1 MDPQQPQYFGSI
13 NGFKFDRESLFPN
26 SDQYPIVENGL
37 EFNSPTL
44 GPSFMENSVFR
55 PDPSPG
61 NSAQSSLEGD
71 SPSDDS
77 DFSDSVLKYIS
88 QVLME
93 EEMESK
99 PCMFHDQL
107 ALQATEQSL
116 YDIIGGKYPASPDQH
131 PLYIDQNVESPDDSF
146 LGGFS
151 DHSSNSSSSF
161 GNSHSVDSQWNQAE
175 FGEYK
180 PSVLKN
186 PLPANIVF
194 QSTSK
199 STPTSSY
206 NFPNNLPSDGN
217 GLLGSSFSELLGQNF
232 LSKTESVFQFNRGV
246 EEANKFLPKGNQLII
261 DLENNTFSPIIN
273 KKAPEVFVKTEIDER
288 EHSPTR
294 SRGRKNHERE
304 DTDLEDERSNK
315 QSAVYVDESDISEMF
330 DRVLL
335 CGGEKQLPS
344 ECNID
349 KGLQNGENKNMLQ
362 NGQSNVSGGVK
373 TRAKKQ
379 GNKKDIV
386 DLRTLLVMC
395 AQAVS
400 ADDRRTATELLKQI
414 RQHSSP
420 FGDGSQRLAHC
431 FADSLEARLAGT
443 GAQIYTALAPK
454 KTSAADVLKAYQ
466 FYISACPFMK
476 LAIIFAN
483 HMILGASENASTLH
497 VIDFGILYGFQWPA
511 LIQCLSRRQGGPPKL
526 RITGIELPQRGF
538 RPTDRVKQTGH
549 RLAKYCERFNI
560 PFEFNAIAK
569 KWETIQIEDL
579 KINRN
584 EVLAVNCLLRF
595 KNLLDETV
603 VVNNP
608 RDAVLNLIRKANPKI
623 FVHGIVNGSYNAPFF
638 VTRFR
643 EALFHFSAFF
653 DMLDTN
659 TARED
664 PMRLMFEKEF
674 FGREA
679 MNAIACEG
687 SERVE
692 RPETYKQWQVRKL
705 RAGFKQLPMDREVMK
720 KLRTKLKC
728 GYHNDFVVDVDG
740 HWMLQGWKGRIIFAS
755 SCWIPA

>member
-44 GPSFMENSVFR
+44 GPSFMENPVFR

-99 PCMFHDQL
+99 PCMFH
-107 ALQATEQSL
+107 ALQPA
-116 YDIIGGKYPASPDQH
+116 IIG
-131 PLYIDQNVESPDDSF
+131 
-146 LGGFS
+146 
-151 DHSSNSSSSF
+151 SSGS
-161 GNSHSVDSQWNQAE
+161 
-175 FGEYK
+175 K
-180 PSVLKN
+180 PRSNHCMTSLAGSTL
-186 PLPANIVF
+186 LPQINTHFISIKMLRVRMIVF
-194 QSTSK
+194 WVALVIIVAIAVLVLSTSK

-206 NFPNNLPSDGN
+206 NFPNSLPSDGN
-217 GLLGSSFSELLGQNF
+217 GLLGSSVSELLGQNF

-273 KKAPEVFVKTEIDER
+273 KKAPEVLVKTEIDER

-349 KGLQNGENKNMLQ
+349 EGLQNGENKNMLQ

-740 HWMLQGWKGRIIFAS
+740 HWMLQGAVCIQLEHVSVVETVDIIA
-755 SCWIPA
+755 WVP

>member
-26 SDQYPIVENGL
+26 SDQHPVVENGL

-151 DHSSNSSSSF
+151 DHSSNGSSSF
-161 GNSHSVDSQWNQAE
+161 GNSHLVDSQWNQAE

-186 PLPANIVF
+186 PLPANFVF

-206 NFPNNLPSDGN
+206 NFPNSLPSDVN
-217 GLLGSSFSELLGQNF
+217 GLRGSSVSELLGQNF

-273 KKAPEVFVKTEIDER
+273 KKAPEVLVKTEIDER

-335 CGGEKQLPS
+335 CGGQKQLPS

-349 KGLQNGENKNMLQ
+349 EGLQNGENKNMVQ

-443 GAQIYTALAPK
+443 GAQIYSALAPK

-476 LAIIFAN
+476 LAITFAN